1 MVLNEQRELIV
12 PISRTSLSP
21 DEVASVLEP
30 LNSGW
35 LVQGKHV
42 DEFEA
47 KWSDFTGAAH
57 SIATT
62 SCTSALHLSLLALG
76 IGPGDEVIVPAFTWV
91 STANVVEHVGATVV
105 FVDISLTTFNLDVDQ
120 LESRITGKTR
130 AIMPVHLF
138 GLSADMVPIMDI
150 AGRYGLHVVEDA
162 ACGFGSTYFGTHVGN
177 FGDTGSFS
185 FHPRKAITTGEGGMI
200 TPDDD
205 HLDSLLRRLRDH
217 GAASTDFQRHQGPK
231 PYLLADFPNAGLNQR
246 MTDIQAALGS
256 AQMDRSTEITAQRR
270 GIARRFDGAF
280 KDIASLRTP
289 IQPEGFGH
297 GFQSY
302 ACLFK
307 PEEAEK
313 AAATQD
319 SQTIRSLNRER
330 NKWMEVL
337 QKKGI
342 STRPSTHAVHMLE
355 YYQNKYQIRPE
366 DFPSA
371 FVANDCSIS
380 LPLFH
385 GMTEEEQQKVISVIS
400 ETAP

>member
-1 MVLNEQRELIV
+1 MKSKENAVTI

-42 DEFEA
+42 EQFES
-47 KWSDFTGAAH
+47 KWSAFTGATH

-91 STANVVEHVGATVV
+91 STANVVELVGATVV

-120 LESRITGKTR
+120 LESRISGKTR

-138 GLSADMVPIMDI
+138 GLSADMGPIVEI

-185 FHPRKAITTGEGGMI
+185 FHPRKALTTGEGGMI
-200 TPDDD
+200 TTDND

-256 AQMDRSTEITAQRR
+256 AQMNRASEITAERR
-270 GIARRFDGAF
+270 AIARRFDGALGS
-280 KDIASLRTP
+280 IPSLRTP
-289 IQPEGFGH
+289 IQPEGYGH

-302 ACLFK
+302 ACMFK
-307 PEEAEK
+307 PGEAEM
-313 AAATQD
+313 AAVTHD
-319 SQTIRSLNRER
+319 SEKIRSINRER
-330 NKWMEVL
+330 NEWMEVL
-337 QKKGI
+337 QNRGV
-342 STRPSTHAVHMLE
+342 STRPATHAVHMLE
-355 YYQNKYQIRPE
+355 YYRTKYRIRPE

-371 FVANDCSIS
+371 FAANDCSIS

-385 GMTEEEQQKVISVIS
+385 GMTEEEQAKVISIVR

>member
-1 MVLNEQRELIV
+1 MASKESGLKV
-12 PISRTSLSP
+12 PISRTSLLP
-21 DEVASVLEP
+21 EEVTSVLEP

-35 LVQGKHV
+35 LVQGQHV
-42 DEFEA
+42 EQFER
-47 KWSDFTGAAH
+47 KWSAFTGATH

-105 FVDISLTTFNLDVDQ
+105 FIDINLATFNLDVDQ

-130 AIMPVHLF
+130 AIIPVHLF
-138 GLSADMVPIMDI
+138 GLSADMGPIMEV
-150 AGRYGLHVVEDA
+150 AHRHGLNVVEDA

-200 TPDDD
+200 TTDSD
-205 HLDSLLRRLRDH
+205 HIDSLLRRLRDH
-217 GAASTDFQRHQGPK
+217 GAASTDLQRHRGPK

-246 MTDIQAALGS
+246 MTDIQASLGS
-256 AQMDRSTEITAQRR
+256 AQMNRASEIAAERR
-270 GIARRFDGAF
+270 AIAKRFDDALGG
-280 KDIASLRTP
+280 ISSLRTP
-289 IQPEGFGH
+289 IQPEGYGH

-302 ACLFK
+302 ACIFK
-307 PEEAEK
+307 ADEAK
-313 AAATQD
+313 TAAAANDFQK
-319 SQTIRSLNRER
+319 IRSLSRER
-330 NKWMEVL
+330 NDWMEIL
-337 QKKGI
+337 QKMGI
-342 STRPSTHAVHMLE
+342 STRPATHAVHMLE
-355 YYQNKYQIRPE
+355 YYKTKYQIRPE

-371 FVANDCSIS
+371 FAANDCSIS

-385 GMTEEEQQKVISVIS
+385 GMTEEEQIKVISVVL
-400 ETAP
+400 ETAT

>member
-1 MVLNEQRELIV
+1 M
-12 PISRTSLSP
+12 
-21 DEVASVLEP
+21 LEP

-35 LVQGKHV
+35 LVQGNHV
-42 DEFEA
+42 QQFER
-47 KWSDFTGAAH
+47 KWSEFTGATH

-91 STANVVEHVGATVV
+91 SSANVVENVGATVV
-105 FVDISLTTFNLDVDQ
+105 FVDISLATFNLDVEQ
-120 LESRITGKTR
+120 LEARITGKTR
-130 AIMPVHLF
+130 AIVAVHLF
-138 GLSADMVPIMDI
+138 GLSADMEPIMDI
-150 AGRYGLHVVEDA
+150 ANRFGLHVIEDA
-162 ACGFGSTYFGTHVGN
+162 ACGFGATYFGKHVGL
-177 FGDTGSFS
+177 FGVTGSFS

-200 TPDDD
+200 TTEDY

-217 GAASTDFQRHQGPK
+217 GAASTDLQRHQGPK

-256 AQMDRSTEITAQRR
+256 AQMDRSNEIAAERR
-270 GIARRFDGAF
+270 GIARRFDIAF
-280 KDIASLRTP
+280 KDIPSLRTP

-307 PEEAEK
+307 PEEAVK
-313 AAATQD
+313 AGVTRN
-319 SQTIRSLNRER
+319 SKVIRSLNRER
-330 NKWMEVL
+330 NEWMEVL
-337 QKKGI
+337 QKRGI
-342 STRPSTHAVHMLE
+342 STRPATHAVHMLE
-355 YYQNKYQIRPE
+355 HYRSKYQLKQE

-371 FVANDCSIS
+371 FVASECSIS
-380 LPLFH
+380 FPLFH
-385 GMTEEEQQKVISVIS
+385 GMSQEEEQKVISVVS

>member
-1 MVLNEQRELIV
+1 MQNEESILTI
-12 PISRTSLSP
+12 PISRTSLSRY
-21 DEVASVLEP
+21 EVESVLEP

-42 DEFEA
+42 EHFES
-47 KWSDFTGAAH
+47 KWSSFTGAPY

-62 SCTSALHLSLLALG
+62 SCTSALHLSLIALG

-105 FVDISLTTFNLDVDQ
+105 FVDISLTTFNLDVVQ

-138 GLSADMVPIMDI
+138 GLSADMSPVIEI
-150 AGRYGLHVVEDA
+150 ARRHGIHVVEDA

-200 TPDDD
+200 TTDNGR
-205 HLDSLLRRLRDH
+205 LDSLLRRLRDH
-217 GAASTDFQRHQGPK
+217 GAASTDFHRHQGPK

-256 AQMDRSTEITAQRR
+256 AQMDRSSEITAERR
-270 GIARRFDGAF
+270 AIARRFDSAF
-280 KDIASLRTP
+280 EGLSSLRTP
-289 IQPEGFGH
+289 IQPEGYGH

-307 PEEAEK
+307 SDEVE
-313 AAATQD
+313 AAATNYD
-319 SQTIRSLNRER
+319 SEKIRSLNRER
-330 NKWMEVL
+330 NEWMEVL
-337 QKKGI
+337 QNRGV
-342 STRPSTHAVHMLE
+342 STRPATHAVHMLE
-355 YYQNKYQIRPE
+355 YYKTKYRIRPE

-371 FVANDCSIS
+371 FAANDCSIS

-385 GMTEEEQQKVISVIS
+385 GMTEEEQEKVISIVR